1 MEIVLVDRVMPE
13 LPTLPDPAWS
23 STEKAFYCRA
33 QAINLLEEAER
44 ADNSSQAEELAGVAL
59 RWLALARFHEAEATR
74 ALPSELH
81 DHANS
86 NVPLRNIAS
95 RSLRGHDMAED

>member
-1 MEIVLVDRVMPE
+1 MPE
-13 LPTLPDPAWS
+13 LPAIPDPGWS

-44 ADNSSQAEELAGVAL
+44 ADNASQAEELAGVAL

-74 ALPSELH
+74 SLVTDELTRKY
-81 DHANS
+81 ANS
-86 NVPLRNIAS
+86 NIPSRDSFHSRHRN
-95 RSLRGHDMAED
+95 LAED

>member
-1 MEIVLVDRVMPE
+1 MPE
-13 LPTLPDPAWS
+13 LPAIPDHGWS

-44 ADNSSQAEELAGVAL
+44 ADNPTQAEELAGVAL

-74 ALPSELH
+74 SLLTEDVLRE
-81 DHANS
+81 HANC
-86 NVPLRNIAS
+86 NIPQRSSLGLS
-95 RSLRGHDMAED
+95 RRHDMAED